1 MNKSTNKKVNLG
13 IKTGDTVKVIAGDD
27 RNKTG
32 LVTAVDREKQRV
44 IIEGVNMKTKHT
56 KPSAQN
62 PQGGI
67 SQKEASVHVSNVML
81 VDNTTGKT
89 FRTGKKL
96 NGDNKL
102 QRYNK
107 KTGNLI

>member
-1 MNKSTNKKVNLG
+1 MKKVAMKKANLN

-32 LVTAVDREKQRV
+32 IVTSVDRDKQRV
-44 IIEGVNMKTKHT
+44 MIEGVNLKTKHS

-67 SQKEASVHVSNVML
+67 SQKEASIHVSNVML
-81 VDNTTGKT
+81 VDVGGKV
-89 FRTGKKL
+89 FRSGKKL
-96 NGDNKL
+96 NNEEKL

>member
-32 LVTAVDREKQRV
+32 LVTSVDREKQRV
-44 IIEGVNMKTKHT
+44 SIEGVNMKTKHA
-56 KPSAQN
+56 KPSASN

-67 SQKEASVHVSNVML
+67 SKKEASVHVSNVML
-81 VDNTTGKT
+81 VDNAGKA

>member
-1 MNKSTNKKVNLG
+1 M
-13 IKTGDTVKVIAGDD
+13 
-27 RNKTG
+27 
-32 LVTAVDREKQRV
+32 VTAVDREKQRV
-44 IIEGVNMKTKHT
+44 VVEGVNMKTKHA

-81 VDNTTGKT
+81 VDNAGKS

-96 NGDNKL
+96 NSENKL

>member
-1 MNKSTNKKVNLG
+1 MKKITMKKANLG

-32 LVTAVDREKQRV
+32 IVTAVDREKNRV
-44 IIEGVNMKTKHT
+44 MIEGVNMKTKHA

-67 SQKEASVHVSNVML
+67 SQKEASIHVSNVML
-81 VDNTTGKT
+81 VDGGGKV

-96 NGDNKL
+96 NKDNKL

>member
-1 MNKSTNKKVNLG
+1 MEKVNLG

-32 LVTAVDREKQRV
+32 IVTSVDRAKQLV
-44 IIEGVNMKTKHT
+44 FVEGLNMKTKHS

-67 SQKEASVHVSNVML
+67 SQKEAGIHVSNLML
-81 VDNTTGKT
+81 VDGSGKV

-96 NGDNKL
+96 NKDNKL

>member
-1 MNKSTNKKVNLG
+1 MKKINLG

-27 RNKTG
+27 RNKSG
-32 LVTAVDREKQRV
+32 VVTSVDREKQLV
-44 IIEGVNMKTKHT
+44 YIEGLNMKTKHA

-67 SQKEASVHVSNVML
+67 SEKEAGIHVSNVML
-81 VDNTTGKT
+81 VDNGGKV

-96 NGDNKL
+96 NSDNKL

>member
-1 MNKSTNKKVNLG
+1 MKKISLKKPNLHV
-13 IKTGDTVKVIAGDD
+13 KAGDTVKVISGDD

-32 LVTAVDREKQRV
+32 IIVSVDREKEKV
-44 IIEGVNMKTKHT
+44 IIEGLNKKTKHT

-67 SQKEASVHVSNVML
+67 VEKEAGIHVSNIML
-81 VDNTTGKT
+81 VDNNGGT
-89 FRTGKKL
+89 FRTGKKM
-96 NGDNKL
+96 NAQGKL